1 MICKSYLWQSEKK
14 RNKKR
19 NPNWKRSKTVTV
31 CRWHVIVHLVIHV
44 WLFTTSWTE
53 HDRLPCS
60 STSWRFLKLK
70 SIKSVMPCNHLIL
83 CRPLLPLLSIFPS
96 IRVFSN
102 ESVLYIRCQ
111 NIEASASVLPMN
123 IQDCFPLGLNGW
135 ISLQSKGLSSSNTT
149 VQKNKLFGT

>member
-1 MICKSYLWQSEKK
+1 MAHSTLCHLSYESSCFMVQLSSVAQLCPTLCDPWTAVHQASLSITNSQS
-14 RNKKR
+14 
-19 NPNWKRSKTVTV
+19 
-31 CRWHVIVHLVIHV
+31 LV
-44 WLFTTSWTE
+44 
-53 HDRLPCS
+53 
-60 STSWRFLKLK
+60 KLK

-83 CRPLLPLLSIFPS
+83 CRPLLPLLSTFPS

-135 ISLQSKGLSSSNTT
+135 ISLQYKGLSSSNTT
-149 VQKNKLFGT
+149 VQKNKFFGT